1 MRKGNLLKLSLI
13 LPQTTDDLFLQVL
26 VQVLEGVAGVESLE
40 DSPLVE
46 DQNMVLAPLQMFGKD
61 LE

>member
-26 VQVLEGVAGVESLE
+26 VQVLEGVARVESLE